1 MPHAKTIL
9 ITGVTRGIG
18 RAMAEEFIRLGHT
31 VLGCGRSAKH
41 IEQLQRAF
49 PKPHD
54 FCAIDVSSDEQ
65 VKSWAAALLASH
77 GPPDLLLNNA
87 GVVNRNAPLWE
98 VPAREFDGV
107 VDVNLK
113 GTANVIRH
121 FVPAMV
127 KRGSG
132 VIVNFSSGWGRST
145 SSEVAPYCA
154 TKWAIEGL
162 TQALSQELP
171 SGMAA
176 IPLNPGIIDT
186 EMLRSCFGGSASSYP
201 SPEEWA
207 EAAVPFIL
215 KLEPSD
221 NGKQLTVP
229 IRRAD
234 D

>member
-1 MPHAKTIL
+1 MSKIIL
-9 ITGVTRGIG
+9 ITGVTRGLG
-18 RAMAEEFIRLGHT
+18 RAMVEGFARLGHT
-31 VLGCGRSAKH
+31 VVGCGRSANEIGK
-41 IEQLQRAF
+41 LQGAF

-54 FCAIDVSSDEQ
+54 FQAVDVADDEL
-65 VKSWAAALLASH
+65 VKSWAKAVLTSV

-87 GVVNRNAPLWE
+87 GVINRNAPLWE
-98 VPAREFDGV
+98 VAAQEFNTV

-113 GTANVIRH
+113 GVANVIRH

-145 SSEVAPYCA
+145 SAEVAPYCA

-207 EAAVPFIL
+207 SIAVQFLL
-215 KLEPSD
+215 KLGPDE
-221 NGKQLTVP
+221 NGKPLTVP
-229 IRRAD
+229 IRRAND
-234 D
+234 